1 MRIRRGSESCFSHS
15 QMIRNMLRVSMR
27 RAVTSGAATRGGRA
41 ASSPSSLQRK
51 TGKKKKGEGE
61 KTGEE
66 EGLVKNS

>member
-1 MRIRRGSESCFSHS
+1 MRIRCGSESCFSHS
-15 QMIRNMLRVSMR
+15 QMIRNMLRVS
-27 RAVTSGAATRGGRA
+27 VTSGAATRGGRA

-51 TGKKKKGEGE
+51 TRKKKKGEGE